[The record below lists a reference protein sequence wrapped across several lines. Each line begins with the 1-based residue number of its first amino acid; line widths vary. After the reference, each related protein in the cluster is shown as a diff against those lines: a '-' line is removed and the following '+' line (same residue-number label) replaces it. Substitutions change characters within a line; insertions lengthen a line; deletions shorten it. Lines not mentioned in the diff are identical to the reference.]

1 MDSPAPLST
10 FSLTWC
16 TATASTCFQVKAQ
29 QIGGWQQ
36 NTSIFASFTRK
47 LPPVPAASPPLHTT
61 SFWGCYQKPW
71 ECTSP
76 MFQQPLHQHNKGL
89 FSSGILWDNRC
100 SQDEGASEWGRKE
113 MEGCVGGW
121 RKWRLRSR
129 RCRSSCLPWK
139 TPFFP
144 IQQHDASRKHRSR
157 CQGTSPNVFILPSLL
172 RYPLTSHFSSLH
184 LSPYIVNGDNHNTC
198 TLKLK
203 NICENHIKIFYKVQP
218 GIKVQPLFSLYD
230 CSG

>member
-16 TATASTCFQVKAQ
+16 TATASTSFQVKAQ
-29 QIGGWQQ
+29 QIRFVGD
-36 NTSIFASFTRK
+36 NRT
-47 LPPVPAASPPLHTT
+47 PVPWLHSQESCLRSLLQVLLFT
-61 SFWGCYQKPW
+61 Q
-71 ECTSP
+71 
-76 MFQQPLHQHNKGL
+76 LH
-89 FSSGILWDNRC
+89 F
-100 SQDEGASEWGRKE
+100 EGATKNPGNAPLPCFNNLCTNTMKVRSVQAFPQIIHAAKMKRPQSDGERK
-113 MEGCVGGW
+113 GKVCVGGW
-121 RKWRLRSR
+121 RKWRLRST
-129 RCRSSCLPWK
+129 RCRSSCLPWQ

-203 NICENHIKIFYKVQP
+203 NICENHTNIFHK
-218 GIKVQPLFSLYD
+218 
-230 CSG
+230 